1 MSRSQLRGAFSDLE
15 QSIMEVVWK
24 RGKATADEV
33 RHDLAPARVLKES
46 TIRTMLSRLEEKGH
60 LRHTV
65 AGRTFIYSAV
75 EAPQN
80 LAIRAVRQ
88 IVEKFCAGSVEQLL
102 VGMVSN
108 DLIDAADL
116 RQLADKVSTGK
127 VAKTKT
133 TRRGEAK

>member
-1 MSRSQLRGAFSDLE
+1 
-15 QSIMEVVWK
+15 MEIIWK
-24 RGKATADEV
+24 RGKASADDV
-33 RHDLAPARVLKES
+33 RQDLEPARSLKES
-46 TIRTMLSRLEEKGH
+46 TVRTLLSRLEEKGH

-65 AGRTFIYSAV
+65 SGRTFIYSAV
-75 EAPQN
+75 ELPQS

-116 RQLADKVSTGK
+116 RRLAIK
-127 VAKTKT
+127 ARKTEPRK
-133 TRRGEAK
+133 GETK

>member
-1 MSRSQLRGAFSDLE
+1 MSKSKIRGTFSDLE
-15 QSIMEVVWK
+15 QSIMETVWK

-33 RHDLAPARVLKES
+33 RQDLQPARPLKES

-65 AGRTFIYSAV
+65 SGRTFIYSAV

-88 IVEKFCAGSVEQLL
+88 IVDKFCAGSVEQLL
-102 VGMVSN
+102 VGMVGN

-116 RQLADKVSTGK
+116 RRLAGRIS
-127 VAKTKT
+127 KTKGKT
-133 TRRGEAK
+133 K

>member
-1 MSRSQLRGAFSDLE
+1 MKKSNLRGTFSDLE
-15 QSIMEVVWK
+15 QAIMEVVWK
-24 RGKATADEV
+24 RGKATADQV
-33 RHDLAPARVLKES
+33 RQDLEPVRILKES
-46 TIRTMLSRLEEKGH
+46 TIRTMVSRLEEKGH

-65 AGRTFIYSAV
+65 SGRTFIYSAV

-108 DLIDAADL
+108 DLIDADDL
-116 RQLADKVSTGK
+116 RRLA
-127 VAKTKT
+127 AKTKKG
-133 TRRGEAK
+133 TRNEPR

>member
-1 MSRSQLRGAFSDLE
+1 MSKSKIRGAFSDLE
-15 QSIMEVVWK
+15 QSIMETIWK
-24 RGKATADEV
+24 RGKATADQV
-33 RHDLAPARVLKES
+33 RQDLQPARPLKES

-65 AGRTFIYSAV
+65 SGRTFIYSAV

-88 IVEKFCAGSVEQLL
+88 IVDRFCAGSVEQLI

-116 RQLADKVSTGK
+116 KRLAGSA
-127 VAKTKT
+127 AKATTKK
-133 TRRGEAK
+133 GDAK

>member
-1 MSRSQLRGAFSDLE
+1 MKKSKLRGTFSDLE
-15 QSIMEVVWK
+15 QAIMEIVWK
-24 RGKATADEV
+24 RGKATAGQV
-33 RHDLAPARVLKES
+33 RQDLEPARTLKES
-46 TIRTMLSRLEEKGH
+46 TIRTMVSRLEEKGH

-65 AGRTFIYSAV
+65 SGRTFIYSAV

-108 DLIDAADL
+108 DLIDADDL
-116 RQLADKVSTGK
+116 RRLA
-127 VAKTKT
+127 AKTKK
-133 TRRGEAK
+133 GGAK

>member
-1 MSRSQLRGAFSDLE
+1 MSRSKLRGAFSDLE

-24 RGKATADEV
+24 RGKASADEV
-33 RHDLAPARVLKES
+33 RHDLEPARILKES

-60 LRHTV
+60 LRHAVT
-65 AGRTFIYSAV
+65 GRTFIYSAV

-116 RQLADKVSTGK
+116 RQLADKVGTGK
-127 VAKTKT
+127 VAKTRTKK
-133 TRRGEAK
+133 GEAK

>member
-1 MSRSQLRGAFSDLE
+1 MSRSKIRGAFSDLE
-15 QSIMEVVWK
+15 QSIMETVWK
-24 RGKATADEV
+24 RGKATADQV
-33 RHDLAPARVLKES
+33 RLDLQPARPLKES
-46 TIRTMLSRLEEKGH
+46 TIRTMLSRLEAKGH

-65 AGRTFIYSAV
+65 SGRTFIYSAV

-88 IVEKFCAGSVEQLL
+88 IVDRFCAGSVEQLL

-116 RQLADKVSTGK
+116 KRLASKVG
-127 VAKTKT
+127 KTKIK
-133 TRRGEAK
+133 RGEAK

>member
-1 MSRSQLRGAFSDLE
+1 MSRSKLRGTFSDLE
-15 QSIMEVVWK
+15 QAIMEIVWK
-24 RGKATADEV
+24 RGKATADQV
-33 RHDLAPARVLKES
+33 RQDLEPGRVLKES
-46 TIRTMLSRLEEKGH
+46 TIRTMVSRLEEKGH

-65 AGRTFIYSAV
+65 SGRTFIYSAV

-108 DLIDAADL
+108 DLIDADDL
-116 RQLADKVSTGK
+116 RRLAGK
-127 VAKTKT
+127 VGRTKSGK
-133 TRRGEAK
+133 GETK

>member
-1 MSRSQLRGAFSDLE
+1 MKRSKLRGAFSDLE
-15 QSIMEVVWK
+15 QAIMEIVWK
-24 RGKATADEV
+24 RSKATSDQV
-33 RHDLAPARVLKES
+33 RQDLEPSRILKES
-46 TIRTMLSRLEEKGH
+46 TIRTMVSRLEEKGH

-65 AGRTFIYSAV
+65 SGRTFIYSAV

-108 DLIDAADL
+108 DLIDADDL
-116 RQLADKVSTGK
+116 RRLA
-127 VAKTKT
+127 AKTKKGK
-133 TRRGEAK
+133 RNESD

>member
-1 MSRSQLRGAFSDLE
+1 MKKTKIRGAFSDLE
-15 QSIMEVVWK
+15 QAIMETVWK

-33 RHDLAPARVLKES
+33 REDLHPARPLKES

-65 AGRTFIYSAV
+65 SGRTFVYSAV
-75 EAPQN
+75 EAPEN

-88 IVEKFCAGSVEQLL
+88 IVDKFCAGSVEQLL

-108 DLIDAADL
+108 DLIDAEDL
-116 RQLADKVSTGK
+116 RRSLPQ
-127 VAKTKT
+127 KTKGG
-133 TRRGEAK
+133 RKAN

>member
-1 MSRSQLRGAFSDLE
+1 MHRSQIRGAFSDLE
-15 QSIMEVVWK
+15 QSIMEAVWK
-24 RGKATADEV
+24 RGQTSADQV
-33 RHDLAPARVLKES
+33 RQDLLPARELKES
-46 TIRTMLSRLEEKGH
+46 TVRTMLSRLEEKGH

-65 AGRTFIYSAV
+65 DGRTFIYSAV

-88 IVEKFCAGSVEQLL
+88 IVEKFCSGSVEQLL

-116 RQLADKVSTGK
+116 RRLAAKAEK
-127 VAKTKT
+127 AKTRK
-133 TRRGEAK
+133 ESAK

>member
-1 MSRSQLRGAFSDLE
+1 MSKSKIRGAFSDLE
-15 QSIMEVVWK
+15 QSIMETIWK
-24 RGKATADEV
+24 LGKATADEV
-33 RHDLAPARVLKES
+33 RQDLQPARPLKES

-65 AGRTFIYSAV
+65 SGRTFIYSAV
-75 EAPQN
+75 EAPHN

-88 IVEKFCAGSVEQLL
+88 IVDRFCSGSVEQLL

-116 RQLADKVSTGK
+116 KRLAIKVGK
-127 VAKTKT
+127 ATTKK
-133 TRRGEAK
+133 GEAK